1 MMKRWVHQRRFYF
14 NLLFYLRCT
23 DPFLNFTES
32 LENLP
37 QLLINQIF
45 EMLSMALDLDYDVS
59 IMILNLADA

>member
-1 MMKRWVHQRRFYF
+1 MMKRWVHHRRFYF